1 MGRGRLEAF
10 SDGVIAIIVIIMVL
24 ELKAPREATAH
35 ALAAQAPSSSA
46 MRCSNLAL
54 AGFGFFLLRGA
65 VARRADPAN
74 QEGHRQ
80 QQRKNLLTAGLYASA
95 VPLAYVSIWISF
107 GIYLLIPA
115 LYFMPERKLEA
126 AS

>member
-1 MGRGRLEAF
+1 
-10 SDGVIAIIVIIMVL
+10 
-24 ELKAPREATAH
+24 
-35 ALAAQAPSSSA
+35 

-74 QEGHRQ
+74 QEEHRR

-95 VPLAYVSIWISF
+95 VPLAYVSVWISF

-115 LYFMPERKLEA
+115 LYFMPEQKLEA